1 MTTHDD
7 EQNTEQDLVFVEED
21 EGQKVGPSANPWRIL
36 IVDDEATVHQVTRF
50 ALAGYR
56 YLDRPLE
63 FVSAHS
69 EREAKDLLNREQGF
83 SLLFLDVVMETSD
96 AGLNVVKFIREELR
110 NDVMQIIMR
119 TGQPGE
125 HPEEDIIKNFA
136 INDYKIKT
144 ELTREKLFTVV
155 TLSLRSYA
163 QAQSLLD
170 LAECVRKSNA
180 SLERLNASL
189 ETKVNERT
197 KELLEKSLGL
207 EEALD
212 NNRSLMRILAHDL
225 VNYVTIVT
233 GNAILAL
240 KSKERSELETRI
252 SRVMWAMQRQIEL
265 IQRVT
270 EFEAMRSGK
279 KSIVI
284 APAPLVEMVDQV
296 LMTFDESA
304 STKGV
309 KLRVDWLC
317 ASSVCAMVDKIC
329 FIHSVLNN
337 LVSNA
342 VKFSDSGSEVLIRLR
357 TTSDGMVVIEVK
369 DSGMGM
375 PDEIIQNLFA
385 IDKKTSRPGT
395 KGEKGTGFGMPIVK
409 SLLEKMSGS
418 IEVHSKEKTPGA
430 TDWGTTFSVM
440 VKQAA

>member
-1 MTTHDD
+1 M
-7 EQNTEQDLVFVEED
+7 
-21 EGQKVGPSANPWRIL
+21 
-36 IVDDEATVHQVTRF
+36 
-50 ALAGYR
+50 
-56 YLDRPLE
+56 
-63 FVSAHS
+63 
-69 EREAKDLLNREQGF
+69 
-83 SLLFLDVVMETSD
+83 
-96 AGLNVVKFIREELR
+96 
-110 NDVMQIIMR
+110 
-119 TGQPGE
+119 
-125 HPEEDIIKNFA
+125 
-136 INDYKIKT
+136 
-144 ELTREKLFTVV
+144 FTVV

-170 LAECVRKSNA
+170 LAESVRKSNA

-189 ETKVNERT
+189 ESKVNERT
-197 KELLEKSLGL
+197 KELMEKSLGL

-212 NNRSLMRILAHDL
+212 NNRNLMRILAHDL

-233 GNAILAL
+233 ANATLAL
-240 KSKERSELETRI
+240 NFKERPELEARI
-252 SRVMWAMQRQIEL
+252 SRVMWAMQRQVEL

-279 KSIVI
+279 KTILI
-284 APAPLVEMVDQV
+284 ASAPLAEMVDQV
-296 LMTFDESA
+296 LKTFDERA

-309 KLRVDWLC
+309 TLRVDWLC
-317 ASSVCAMVDKIC
+317 PSSVCAMVDKIC

-357 TTSDGMVVIEVK
+357 TTSDGLVVIEIK
-369 DSGMGM
+369 DSGVGM

-395 KGEKGTGFGMPIVK
+395 NGEKGTGFGMPIVK

-430 TDWGTTFSVM
+430 PDWGTTFSVT